1 MEKVVALLQEINE
14 RLAQIEADLRLLTEE
29 NQSVK
34 TNCQKMGMH
43 IDFVHGTYEVV
54 RSPLNYLKKKLEFIM
69 GSPGEPELLSICQT
83 P

>member
-43 IDFVHGTYEVV
+43 IDFVQGTYEVV
-54 RSPLNYLKKKLEFIM
+54 RSPLNYLKKKLEFI
-69 GSPGEPELLSICQT
+69 EEYF
-83 P
+83 